1 MTSKVQN
8 IKYQLVEWCK
18 EYELNPED
26 VIFVGYKDLG
36 STTMGLC
43 RQFPYEHL
51 YCEIYLDDRW
61 VPKDLGWLQMS
72 VLWHEFCHANAFLED
87 GVSDAHNAHFKE
99 YLRRKPK
106 YWIGDI
112 VAKFACPFIN

>member
-8 IKYQLVEWCK
+8 IQYQLAEWCR

-26 VIFVGYKDLG
+26 VTFVGYKDLG
-36 STTMGLC
+36 GNTMGLC

-51 YCEIYLDDRW
+51 YCEIYLDDSF
-61 VPKDLGWLQMS
+61 VDKDLGWLQMS

-87 GVSDAHNAHFKE
+87 GLSDAHNKHFKG
-99 YLRRKPK
+99 YLRRKTK
-106 YWIGDI
+106 YWIGNI
-112 VAKFACPFIN
+112 VANLAWPFIK

>member
-8 IKYQLVEWCK
+8 IQYQLDEWSK
-18 EYELNPED
+18 EYGLDPKD
-26 VIFVGYKDLG
+26 TIFVGYKDLG
-36 STTMGLC
+36 GTTMGLC

-61 VPKDLGWLQMS
+61 IPKKLGWLEES

-87 GVSDAHNAHFKE
+87 GISDAHNKHFKK

-112 VAKFACPFIN
+112 IANIVAPFL